1 MLHGGADD
9 EVFTLDL
16 HPRLT
21 VISGAGR
28 LEREGLINEVVG
40 SLGSSRPGVHLE
52 LVDDRSRSLAVFRP
66 DGARHRVID
75 VDEGVDVTAEFERN
89 GSIDLLAAAEIPAEQ
104 MGRAL
109 CVTGSELSNE
119 ANHDDVIRRLG
130 VLPAEGLWEAAAAL
144 REVQAELVR
153 VTGDA
158 ASTPVDAELVGLIDA
173 KHGEL
178 QQAVERLESVRSST
192 FVLGAALTLFAV
204 LSMLFASAGLAVPML
219 VGAAASTGLSLRRWL
234 DVRRASAAED
244 EMLRSAGMSSYLTF
258 QLHRVNGLVS
268 CSDERQRLVE
278 LSQIHQEALACW
290 RAVAGDVDVD
300 WAWRNRAEIERAG
313 MTRVEGFATP
323 GNGLA
328 TSLSCRLRAVR
339 GWSLRPPVLLDEPFI
354 TAGDDEL
361 RDLISLVLAATDHLQ
376 LLLLTND
383 PRIASWASL
392 EQMRGT
398 ITHLELGSDEPVA
411 APAAAAAAQAPQVD
425 GNPHAVR

>member
-28 LEREGLINEVVG
+28 LEREGLINEVLG
-40 SLGSSRPGVHLE
+40 ALGSSRPGVHLE
-52 LVDDRSRSLAVFRP
+52 LIDDARRSLAVFRP
-66 DGARHRVID
+66 GGARHRVID
-75 VDEGVDVTAEFERN
+75 IDDGVDVTAEFERD
-89 GSIDLLAAAEIPAEQ
+89 GSIDLLAATGIPAEQ
-104 MGRAL
+104 VRRTL
-109 CVTGSELSNE
+109 CVSGSDLSNE
-119 ANHDDVIRRLG
+119 ANHDDVVRRLG
-130 VLPAEGLWEAAAAL
+130 VCPSEELWEAADAL

-153 VTGDA
+153 VTGDT
-158 ASTPVDAELVGLIDA
+158 ASTAVDAELVGLIEA

-204 LSMLFASAGLAVPML
+204 LSILFVSAGLAAPML
-219 VGAAASTGLSLRRWL
+219 VGAAGSTGLSLRRWL

-244 EMLRSAGMSSYLTF
+244 EILRSAGMSSYLTF

-278 LSQIHQEALACW
+278 LSEIHQEALSCW
-290 RAVAGDVDVD
+290 RAVAGDVDVE
-300 WAWRNRAEIERAG
+300 WAWQNRAEIERAG
-313 MTRVEGFATP
+313 MTPVEGLATRR
-323 GNGLA
+323 NGLA
-328 TSLSCRLRAVR
+328 TSLSGRLRTLGSCR
-339 GWSLRPPVLLDEPFI
+339 LRPPVLLDEPFL

-361 RDLISLVLAATDHLQ
+361 RDLISMVLAASDHLQ

-383 PRIASWASL
+383 PRISSWARL
-392 EQMRGT
+392 EQMSGT
-398 ITHLELGSDEPVA
+398 ITHLELGSEEPVVA
-411 APAAAAAAQAPQVD
+411 PPAPAAAQVPQAD
-425 GNPHAVR
+425 GDRHAVR